1 MWVQGLAIQQIMED
15 FQLQIQGEDSVLE
28 ILEEVEV
35 AFLVT
40 QPEVLAENIGL

>member
-15 FQLQIQGEDSVLE
+15 FQLQIQGEDSVPE